1 MSLNGFTLLCSLAR
15 SLTSCLLMQQ
25 IRKILLCTEGHSSV
39 SSAWASPDSTWSLL
53 VSSLIQ
59 TQLQNNPSS
68 STTTIPVFGFGFLG
82 LLQIPALRLSVL
94 ASPIH
99 IHCVPL
105 FCPPPSLFP
114 CPPKCKVSPLH
125 ILTDPPMCACRST
138 SSLEFRFCLI
148 MPVSPGP
155 WHMVGVKKMSR

>member
-1 MSLNGFTLLCSLAR
+1 MASLFSARSLAR

-59 TQLQNNPSS
+59 TQLQNNPLLLHYHHPRFWFWFSRFIANSS
-68 STTTIPVFGFGFLG
+68 FAIKCSGFTDSHSLCPVV
-82 LLQIPALRLSVL
+82 LS
-94 ASPIH
+94 
-99 IHCVPL
+99 PL
-105 FCPPPSLFP
+105 PSSLFP